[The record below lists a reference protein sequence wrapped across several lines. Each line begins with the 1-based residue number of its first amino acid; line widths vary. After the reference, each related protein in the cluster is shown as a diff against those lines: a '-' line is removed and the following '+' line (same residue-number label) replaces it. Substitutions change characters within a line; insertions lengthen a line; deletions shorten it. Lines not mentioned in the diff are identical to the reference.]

1 MKYINLL
8 PKVPFIQRVFVPIML
23 VSAIFF
29 LTIAFS
35 LLFYSYTLEK
45 GTNGSVPAITLLQ
58 ASISKLTSQRQ
69 IDPLTKEVQALS
81 TEVTKLKETRR
92 DWLPFYELITSNL
105 PKTAR
110 VLSAEVTDNEGTSA
124 SNQANGQAA
133 ALQNDQNTH
142 VRMFAERRNLLIPM
156 NQKFTDLQAVAQ
168 YTVLMQNSD
177 LVDTVSVLSATRVQ
191 KQLASQ
197 TLETKV
203 VGTPKDSKGS
213 SNGLDISK
221 SADKINIYQV
231 VMDIKLKPAK
241 QEIK

>member
-1 MKYINLL
+1 MKNINLL
-8 PKVPFIQRVFVPIML
+8 PKVPFIQRVFVPIL
-23 VSAIFF
+23 LASAFFF
-29 LTIAFS
+29 LAIAFS

-45 GTNGSVPAITLLQ
+45 GTNGSAQAINLLQ

-142 VRMFAERRNLLIPM
+142 VRMFAE
-156 NQKFTDLQAVAQ
+156 FTDLQAVAQ
-168 YTVLMQNSD
+168 YTVLMQNSE

-203 VGTPKDSKGS
+203 VGTTKDSKGS

-221 SADKINIYQV
+221 SADKINIFQV

>member
-45 GTNGSVPAITLLQ
+45 GTNGSVQAITLLQ

-92 DWLPFYELITSNL
+92 DWLPFYDLMTSQL

-110 VLSAEVTDNEGTSA
+110 LLSAEVTDTSEGTSA

-142 VRMFAERRNLLIPM
+142 VRMFAE
-156 NQKFTDLQAVAQ
+156 FTDLQAVAQ
-168 YTVLMQNSD
+168 YTVLMQNSE